1 MKDVTH
7 TEAMQTMK
15 SGFSL
20 IEVILVTSILG
31 ILFLILLFYVPKY
44 ISQAKDSR
52 AKSHLGKIK
61 TVLEDY
67 YNDNKSYPEFQTMSS
82 CSGSELTPY
91 LDKMV
96 CEEQNK
102 PYAYVVSDNG
112 QCYAIFTSLRNS
124 TDREIEKLGC
134 ESGCGPGNMFNFGV
148 SNVSIH

>member
-1 MKDVTH
+1 MNNVYH
-7 TEAMQTMK
+7 TDAMQKMN
-15 SGFSL
+15 SGLSL
-20 IEVILVTSILG
+20 IELILVTSILG
-31 ILFLILLFYVPKY
+31 ILFLMLLFYVPKY
-44 ISQAKDSR
+44 ISQARDSR

-61 TVLEDY
+61 TVMEDY
-67 YNDNKSYPEFQTMSS
+67 YNDNKSYPAFQTMSS
-82 CSGSELTPY
+82 CEGSELSPY

-112 QCYAIFTSLRNS
+112 QCYAIFTSLRTP
-124 TDREIEKLGC
+124 TDREIERLGC

>member
-1 MKDVTH
+1 MKNVFH
-7 TEAMQTMK
+7 TDPMQNK
-15 SGFSL
+15 INGFSL
-20 IEVILVTSILG
+20 IEFVLVTSILG

-44 ISQAKDSR
+44 TSQAKDSR
-52 AKSHLGKIK
+52 AKAHLGKVR

-67 YNDNKSYPEFQTMSS
+67 YNDNKAYPTFQTMSS
-82 CSGSELTPY
+82 CEGEELSPY

-124 TDREIEKLGC
+124 TDQEIGKLGC